1 MAAEFP
7 KVTEYSRDATFA
19 PGAVNVSIITD
30 GGVPALK
37 IDFNIPVTGN
47 KNEAIQVSVSV
58 PRDQH
63 GPWDNWGW
71 DSPDAGAPR
80 PNTVYAAGDILMA
93 ESDVKFVDLAGS
105 LVSNN
110 LVIYTFGIVPQL
122 EFGAIRQSFGNH
134 MFFWPPSDM
143 DRIRFPVGNISMK
156 IRAPA
161 ITIPP
166 YTPAQTI
173 RYADL
178 KWQFAFD
185 CSKVGVTGSNINKN
199 PVLRKVIAGAPL

>member
-1 MAAEFP
+1 
-7 KVTEYSRDATFA
+7 
-19 PGAVNVSIITD
+19 
-30 GGVPALK
+30 
-37 IDFNIPVTGN
+37 
-47 KNEAIQVSVSV
+47 
-58 PRDQH
+58 
-63 GPWDNWGW
+63 
-71 DSPDAGAPR
+71 
-80 PNTVYAAGDILMA
+80 MA

-110 LVIYTFGIVPQL
+110 LAIYTFGIVPQS

-185 CSKVGVTGSNINKN
+185 CSKVGVTGSIIIKN